1 MSDERVSDAE
11 AAAALRVVRNDEQ
24 ARYEGRIEGELTTV
38 VDFRRD
44 GDVLAVTHTGTE
56 PHWRGHGLASE
67 TTRLALEDIRREGLR
82 VQPICPFTVD
92 YFEQHPEV
100 QDLLA

>member
-1 MSDERVSDAE
+1 MSDERVTAAE
-11 AAAALRVVRNDEQ
+11 AAAALRVVRNDDQ

-38 VDFRRD
+38 VDFRRH
-44 GDVLAVTHTGTE
+44 GNVLAVTHTGTE

-67 TTRLALEDIRREGLR
+67 TTRQALEDVRRDGLR

-92 YFEQHPEV
+92 YFDQHPEV

>member
-11 AAAALRVVRNDEQ
+11 AASALRVVRNDDQ
-24 ARYEGRIEGELTTV
+24 ARYEGHIEGELTTV
-38 VDFRRD
+38 VDFRRH
-44 GDVLAVTHTGTE
+44 GDVLVVTHTGTE

-67 TTRLALEDIRREGLR
+67 TTRLALEDVRREGLR
-82 VQPICPFTVD
+82 VQPVCPFTVD
-92 YFEQHPEV
+92 YVEQHPEV